1 MKRRIYLLCLTA
13 ALFFF
18 QSCVTQKRKDDLS
31 GIAKLYHN
39 TTAKYNGY
47 FNADEIMKTTLLGI
61 EQQHRDNYQKRLDL
75 FPYMAIKDPKVIAPD
90 MDKAIEKV
98 TKVVALHH
106 RSQWT
111 DDCYLLVG
119 QAQFLKKDYEAA
131 EETLRFMVAEFDP
144 DKPATTKSKIAVQQ
158 TQASSKARAAAAAAK
173 AKEREQLQKEREKTA
188 KAKQK
193 ERKKAAQEAARKRK
207 QYNKE
212 VQRRKKKGLPPPK
225 PAPSSKTAPN
235 APAAEDPKKL
245 EEEAKKKA
253 KEEAE
258 KRKAE
263 ESAQQ
268 PENYFLK
275 HRPAYQEGVL
285 WLARTL
291 VERDNE
297 ETALRML
304 SKLQQDP
311 KTFDNVRAQIWPVMA
326 HLFLKRDQKDEAVAP
341 LEQAIASSDSRAEKA
356 RYAFVLAQLHQEAG
370 RYQQAGQAFD
380 QVLSFADNFDMRF
393 RASLDL
399 ALNSYRAG
407 TASATEA
414 RTQLERMLKEE
425 KNTGYQDQIYFALA
439 NLALDGKDRQ
449 AAIENLQLS
458 LQHSA
463 GNSQQKSESYL
474 TLARL
479 YLDEEQF
486 VQAKNYLDSTLMTL
500 PDKDERIREVTKL
513 RDNLTD
519 IATHLV
525 TIQDQDSL
533 LQLSYLSDKEK
544 LELASK
550 IRKEEDEKR
559 LAALAAK
566 QAPAPGLPASARRE
580 IGAPPLGAQAAEST
594 FFAYNDRNLKRG
606 ERDFTEKWGDRPL
619 EDNWRRSNRRG
630 DLGAVQENAAGQATA
645 QSGGSLLLS
654 PEEVD
659 NIFKNVPKT
668 DADRRLAEYK
678 ISESMYK
685 LGVLYREKL
694 DNARKSV
701 DILEQLQTR
710 FPRNNFELDSWFYLY
725 MGHTDLG
732 NSSKAKEYADKLTD
746 KYPSSKYA
754 RAILNPNYRD
764 ELVDKETQINK
775 YYDQAYTA
783 FQERRY
789 QESRTMCLDSRARFG
804 IDNPLLARFALLAAL
819 CTGNLEGKEAYQ
831 QALSEVIAKYPDT
844 DEQKQAR
851 EILRILGGG
860 AAALPGGQKQDVSQ
874 GDGASAFTPG
884 DDQLH
889 YILVVGDAQMNIN
902 DSKNSVSD
910 YIRKYNQL
918 DKLSITNMFI
928 GQDEQTRVP
937 VLIIRRFDNREK
949 AMKFYEQA
957 LSNPKEFN
965 AAGKFE
971 LLAISLNNYRELV
984 RQQSVDGY
992 REYFEKNYR

>member
-1 MKRRIYLLCLTA
+1 MKRRIYLLGLTA

-18 QSCVTQKRKDDLS
+18 HSCVTQKRKDDLS
-31 GIAKLYHN
+31 GIAKVYHN

-47 FNADEIMKTTLLGI
+47 FNADEIMKTTLLSI

-75 FPYMAIKDPKVIAPD
+75 FPYMAIKDPKMIGAD
-90 MDKAIEKV
+90 MDIAIEKV
-98 TKVVALHH
+98 TKVVALHP

-119 QAQFLKKDYEAA
+119 QAQFMKQDYEAA
-131 EETLRFMVAEFDP
+131 EATFRFMVAEFDP
-144 DKPATTKSKIAVQQ
+144 EKPANAKSNIAVQQ

-173 AKEREQLQKEREKTA
+173 AKEREELKKEREKTA

-212 VQRRKKKGLPPPK
+212 AQRRKKKGLPPLK

-235 APAAEDPKKL
+235 APAAQDPKQL

-263 ESAQQ
+263 EKAQQ

-275 HRPAYQEGVL
+275 HRPVYQEGLL

-291 VERDNE
+291 IERDNE

-311 KTFDNVRAQIWPVMA
+311 KTFDAVRAQIWPVMA
-326 HLFLKRDQKDEAVAP
+326 RLFLKRGQEDEAVMP
-341 LEQAIASSDSRAEKA
+341 LEQAIATSDSRTEKA
-356 RYAFVLAQLHQEAG
+356 RYAFILAQLHQEAG
-370 RYQQAGQAFD
+370 RWQQAGQAFD
-380 QVLSFADNFDMRF
+380 QVLSFADKFDMRF
-393 RASLDL
+393 RASLDQ

-407 TASATEA
+407 TASAAEA
-414 RTQLERMLKEE
+414 RSQLERMLKEE

-449 AAIENLQLS
+449 AAIENLQQS

-463 GNSQQKSESYL
+463 GNAQQKAESYF
-474 TLARL
+474 TLAQL
-479 YLDEEQF
+479 FLDEEQF

-525 TIQDQDSL
+525 TIQEQDSL
-533 LQLSYLSDKEK
+533 LKLSLLSDKEK

-566 QAPAPGLPASARRE
+566 QAPAPGLPTSARRE

-606 ERDFTEKWGDRPL
+606 ERDFEEKWGNRPL

-630 DLGAVQENAAGQATA
+630 DLSVAQENAGQNTA

-659 NIFKNVPKT
+659 AIFKNVPKN

-694 DNARKSV
+694 GNARKSV

-725 MGHTDLG
+725 MGYTDLG
-732 NSSKAKEYADKLTD
+732 NAAKAKEYAGLLTD

-819 CTGNLEGKEAYQ
+819 CTGSLEGKEAYQ

-860 AAALPGGQKQDVSQ
+860 AAALPGGQKQNVSQ
-874 GDGASAFTPG
+874 ADGAGAFSPG

-889 YILVVGDAQMNIN
+889 YILVVGEAQMNIN
-902 DSKNSVSD
+902 DSKNAVSD
-910 YIRKYNQL
+910 YIRKYNKL

-937 VLIIRRFDNREK
+937 VLIIRRFDNRAK
-949 AMKFYEQA
+949 AMKFYEEA
-957 LSNPKEFN
+957 LSNQKEFY

-992 REYFEKNYR
+992 RQYFEQNYR